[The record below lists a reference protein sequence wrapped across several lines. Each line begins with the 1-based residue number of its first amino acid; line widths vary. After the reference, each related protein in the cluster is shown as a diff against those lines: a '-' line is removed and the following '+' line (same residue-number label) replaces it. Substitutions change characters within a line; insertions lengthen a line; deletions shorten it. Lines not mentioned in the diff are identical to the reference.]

1 MNELVTLRTDLKERY
16 SRMLALHDFR
26 EDDLEKL
33 IDTTISVV
41 GAGGLGSP
49 ALRLLSAI
57 GFGRIRIIDHDIVEL
72 SNLQRQTLYNTEDLG
87 MPKAEAAAEN
97 LSRMNPNVEFEPVC
111 ASLNKENAIDILK
124 DSDMILDG
132 LDSIHSR
139 RPVNITSQALNTP
152 YIYAGAVEYYSN
164 ISTFIPKQTGC
175 FHCLVGDLL
184 DNPDRTCAAVGV
196 SPSLLSMVAAIE
208 VREAVLLAIGR
219 KPNLAG
225 MLMHVDIAT
234 LGFDK
239 FQISRVEDCP
249 ICSIQHPEPLFEST
263 EEIVSQLCSG
273 HFRISPHKNMLID
286 LNEIAERL
294 QKTYA
299 IEKKT
304 TFLKI
309 EVNSG
314 IKVTIM
320 SRGNAIIKGV
330 ETSDEA
336 LHLYRQLMGTT

>member
-1 MNELVTLRTDLKERY
+1 MDELVTLRKDLNERY
-16 SRMLALHDFR
+16 SRMLSLHDFG

-33 IDTTISVV
+33 IDTTVSVV

-72 SNLQRQTLYNTEDLG
+72 SNLQRQTIYNTDDLG
-87 MPKAEAAAEN
+87 IPKAEAAAEN

-111 ASLNKENAIDILK
+111 VSLDAENAIDILK
-124 DSDMILDG
+124 GSDMILDG

-139 RPVNITSQALNTP
+139 RPVNTASQTLNIP

-175 FHCLVGDLL
+175 LHCLVGDLI

-208 VREAVLLAIGR
+208 TREAVLLGIGR

-225 MLMHVDIAT
+225 MLMHVDIAS

-239 FQISRVEDCP
+239 FQISKAEDCP
-249 ICSIQHPEPLFEST
+249 ICSVQRSEPPSKSA

-273 HFRISPHKNMLID
+273 HFRISP
-286 LNEIAERL
+286 
-294 QKTYA
+294 
-299 IEKKT
+299 
-304 TFLKI
+304 
-309 EVNSG
+309 
-314 IKVTIM
+314 
-320 SRGNAIIKGV
+320 
-330 ETSDEA
+330 
-336 LHLYRQLMGTT
+336 